1 MGRNIPP
8 FSVRVSRSIPGILYR
23 AWFGKRE
30 IASSSNNFKYL
41 KVNVLNIV
49 LGRLGDSAKNGH
61 IILILFFCHADW
73 ARITRIPLHEC
84 EPCQRSRGQFNIRDP
99 SQSRAPDRRELLP
112 VFPPTTSLYFLPL
125 MASRLAFPTSM
136 LGRLRGVLSSFSL
149 RDRC

>member
-1 MGRNIPP
+1 MRKNILPV
-8 FSVRVSRSIPGILYR
+8 SVKFRQPIPGR
-23 AWFGKRE
+23 WHRPFFGKPK

-73 ARITRIPLHEC
+73 ARITRIPFHEC

-112 VFPPTTSLYFLPL
+112 VFPLTTSLYFLPL